1 MDTFAECSAI
11 NDLLDVGKEVKARER
26 LITLLDH
33 HKRNALPYSPCLN
46 HMIRATGLYPYLK
59 IESADWS
66 ERFVFE
72 AFKVDAGDAED
83 KTLHREQSAVLK
95 KLLAGESLAVSAPTS
110 FGKTFVIDAFIA
122 IAQPANVMIIVPT
135 IALMDEVRR
144 RIYRKFGA
152 NYKIITT
159 TDATLGERNLFVFP
173 QERAAGYAE
182 ILSSI
187 DLLVVDEF
195 YKASSD
201 FDQDRCPSL
210 LKAILKLS
218 KISKQRYFLAPNIR
232 SLGENVFTTGM
243 EFVDKLDFSTVFLK
257 QHELY
262 KKIKNEEEKGE
273 VLVKLLN
280 TNATKTLIYAASYSQ
295 IDKVGQLLAENM
307 AVLERPLLTAFAKWL
322 SDSYG
327 ADWSLTELVKHGVGI
342 HNGQIHRSLS
352 QIQIKLFESSR
363 GLDTIISTSSII
375 EGVNTSAEAVVLWKN
390 GSGRGRSK
398 LNAFTYKNIIGRAGR
413 MFKYFIGQIYL
424 LEKPPE
430 ETDTQ
435 LDIEFPDSMLGGI
448 DETEHK
454 ESLTKDQI
462 AQIITFRERMKQLV
476 GAEGFHH
483 LYDGAGLLRS
493 NDSQLILTIAEHI
506 HENRSTWNGL
516 SYLNSS
522 DPAAW
527 GRLLALVIG
536 FQTQI
541 VHSFPGSPQDVPWG
555 RKRDMFVKFVQVL
568 SRNWEWK
575 LPKILQALAP
585 DVDVNLFFKLERDVT
600 FGLASLVHD
609 INELQKEIL
618 KTGVDVGG
626 FVSKLSHGFL
636 PSVVYQLEEYGLPR
650 MIARK
655 IQGTGLINF
664 EAKYE
669 NLHAALAAIN
679 RVGKDAVLQ
688 LPALSNF
695 EKYIVRHFFEGIEP
709 ARTPET

>member
-1 MDTFAECSAI
+1 MDVFTKCSEI
-11 NDLLDVGKEVKARER
+11 NDLLEARKEGAARDLLISVLDYHER
-26 LITLLDH
+26 HGLE
-33 HKRNALPYSPCLN
+33 YSECLN
-46 HMIRATGLYPYLK
+46 HLIRETGLYPYLK
-59 IESADWS
+59 VATASWQ

-72 AFKVDAGDAED
+72 VFKVDSGETEEL
-83 KTLHREQSAVLK
+83 TLHREQSAVLK

-152 NYKIITT
+152 SYKIITT
-159 TDATLGERNLFVFP
+159 TDASLGERNLFVFP
-173 QERAAGYAE
+173 QERATGYAE
-182 ILSSI
+182 TLSSI

-195 YKASSD
+195 YKASSN

-232 SLGENVFTTGM
+232 SLGENVFTSGM

-257 QHELY
+257 KHELY
-262 KKIKNEEEKGE
+262 KRIKSEGEKGN
-273 VLVKLLN
+273 VLVELIKK
-280 TNATKTLIYAASYSQ
+280 NATKTLIYAASYSQ
-295 IDKVGQLLAENM
+295 IDKVGLLLSENL
-307 AVLERPLLTAFAKWL
+307 AVLERPLLKAFAKWL

-327 ADWSLTELVKHGVGI
+327 TDWKLIELVKHGVGI

-352 QIQIKLFESSR
+352 QIQIKLFESTQ
-363 GLDTIISTSSII
+363 GLDTIVSTSSLI

-413 MFKYFIGQIYL
+413 MFKYFVGQIYL

-430 ETDTQ
+430 EADTQ
-435 LDIEFPDSMLGGI
+435 LDIDFPDSMLGGI

-454 ESLTKDQI
+454 ESLTKEQV
-462 AQIITFRERMKQLV
+462 AQIISFRERMTELV
-476 GAEGFHH
+476 GVEGFHRI
-483 LYDGAGLLRS
+483 YDGTGLLRS

-506 HENRSTWNGL
+506 HENRKTWNGL
-516 SYLNSS
+516 NYLNSS
-522 DPAAW
+522 NPADW
-527 GRLLALVIG
+527 GRLLGLVIG
-536 FQTQI
+536 FQTPI
-541 VHSFPGSPQDVPWG
+541 VHSFPQSVSWS

-568 SRNWEWK
+568 SKNWDWR
-575 LPKILQALAP
+575 LPRILQALSP

-600 FGLASLVHD
+600 FALASLVHD
-609 INELQKEIL
+609 VNVLQKEIL
-618 KTGVDVGG
+618 KSGVDVSG
-626 FVSKLSHGFL
+626 FVSRLSHAFL
-636 PSVVYQLEEYGLPR
+636 PSVVYQLEEFGLPR

-655 IQGTGLINF
+655 IQNAGLIDF
-664 EAKYE
+664 ETRYE
-669 NLHAALAAIN
+669 DLHAALAVIN
-679 RVGKDAVLQ
+679 RIGKDAVLQ
-688 LPALSNF
+688 LPVLSDF
-695 EKYIVRHFFEGIEP
+695 DRYIVRHFFEGIEP
-709 ARTPET
+709 A

>member
-1 MDTFAECSAI
+1 MNIFAECSVI
-11 NDLLDVGKEVKARER
+11 NDLLIAGKEVKARER
-26 LITLLDH
+26 LINVLEH
-33 HKRNALPYSPCLN
+33 HKRNALPYSRCVN
-46 HMIRATGLYPYLK
+46 HFIRETGLYPYMK

-72 AFKVDAGDAED
+72 AFKVDSGDAENI
-83 KTLHREQSAVLK
+83 TLHREQSTVLK

-122 IAQPANVMIIVPT
+122 IAQPTNVMIIVPT

-152 NYKIITT
+152 DYKIITT
-159 TDATLGERNLFVFP
+159 TDATLGKRNLFVFP
-173 QERAAGYAE
+173 QERAVGYAE

-232 SLGENVFTTGM
+232 SLGDNVFTRGM

-257 QHELY
+257 RHELY
-262 KKIKNEEEKGE
+262 KRIKSEKEKGE
-273 VLVKLLN
+273 ILVDLLKK
-280 TNATKTLIYAASYSQ
+280 NATKTLIYAASYSQ
-295 IDKVGQLLAENM
+295 IDKVGQILAEKM
-307 AVLERPLLTAFAKWL
+307 TVLERPMLTAFAKWL
-322 SDSYG
+322 SESYG
-327 ADWSLTELVKHGVGI
+327 EDWNLTGLVTQGVGI

-352 QIQIKLFESSR
+352 QIQIKLFESTR

-375 EGVNTSAEAVVLWKN
+375 EGVNTSAEAVILWRN
-390 GSGRGRSK
+390 GSGRGRRK

-424 LEKPPE
+424 LEEPPKD
-430 ETDTQ
+430 TDTQ
-435 LDIEFPDSMLGGI
+435 LEIEFPDSMLGGI

-462 AQIITFRERMKQLV
+462 AQIITFRERMTELV
-476 GAEGFHH
+476 GAEGFHR
-483 LYDGAGLLRS
+483 LYGGAGLLRS

-506 HENRSTWNGL
+506 HANRDAWNGL
-516 SYLNSS
+516 NFLNSS
-522 DPAAW
+522 NPANW
-527 GRLLALVIG
+527 SRLLGLVIQ
-536 FQTQI
+536 FNKQI
-541 VHSFPGSPQDVPWG
+541 VHSFPQNVTWS
-555 RKRDMFVKFVQVL
+555 RKRDMFVRFVQLL
-568 SRNWEWK
+568 SKNWDWK
-575 LPKILQALAP
+575 LPRILQALAP

-618 KTGVDVGG
+618 KTGIDVGG

-655 IQGTGLINF
+655 IQGTGLIDF
-664 EAKYE
+664 EVRYE
-669 NLHAALAAIN
+669 NLHVALAAIN
-679 RVGKDAVLQ
+679 RVGKDAILQ
-688 LPALSNF
+688 LRTLSNF

-709 ARTPET
+709 AKRHEP

>member
-1 MDTFAECSAI
+1 MDVFAECSAI
-11 NDLLDVGKEVKARER
+11 NDLLLAGKEVKARER
-26 LITLLDH
+26 LITVLDY
-33 HKRNALPYSPCLN
+33 HKRNTFPYSRCLN
-46 HMIRATGLYPYLK
+46 HFIRATGLYPYLE

-72 AFKVDAGDAED
+72 AFKVDSGDAEE

-95 KLLAGESLAVSAPTS
+95 MLLAGESLAVSAPTS

-122 IAQPANVMIIVPT
+122 IARPANVMIIVPT

-152 NYKIITT
+152 DYKIITT
-159 TDATLGERNLFVFP
+159 TDASLSDRNLFVFP

-201 FDQDRCPSL
+201 FDQDKCPSL

-232 SLGENVFTTGM
+232 KLGDNVFTRGM
-243 EFVDKLDFSTVFLK
+243 EFVDKLDFSTVFLR

-262 KKIKNEEEKGE
+262 RRINNEDEKGE
-273 VLVKLLN
+273 VLVDLLKR
-280 TNATKTLIYAASYSQ
+280 NATKTLIYAASYSQ
-295 IDKVGQLLAENM
+295 IDKVGELLSDKMPA
-307 AVLERPLLTAFAKWL
+307 LERPLLTAFAKWL
-322 SDSYG
+322 AESYG
-327 ADWSLTELVKHGVGI
+327 VDWSLPELVTHGIGI

-352 QIQIKLFESSR
+352 QIQIKLFESTK

-390 GSGRGRSK
+390 RSGRGNSK

-430 ETDTQ
+430 DTDTQ

-454 ESLTKDQI
+454 ESLTSDQI
-462 AQIITFRERMKQLV
+462 AQIITFRERMTELV
-476 GAEGFHH
+476 GAEGFHR

-493 NDSQLILTIAEHI
+493 TDSQLILTIAEHI
-506 HENRSTWNGL
+506 HANRSTWNGL
-516 SYLNSS
+516 NFLNSS
-522 DPAAW
+522 NPADW
-527 GRLLALVIG
+527 GRLLGLVIG
-536 FQTQI
+536 FQTKI
-541 VHSFPGSPQDVPWG
+541 VHSFPQDVTWS
-555 RKRDMFVKFVQVL
+555 RKRDMFV
-568 SRNWEWK
+568 N
-575 LPKILQALAP
+575 
-585 DVDVNLFFKLERDVT
+585 
-600 FGLASLVHD
+600 D

-618 KTGVDVGG
+618 KTGVDVAG

-655 IQGTGLINF
+655 IQRTGLIDF
-664 EAKYE
+664 EARYE
-669 NLHAALAAIN
+669 SLHAALAVIN
-679 RVGKDAVLQ
+679 RVGKSAVLQ

-709 ARTPET
+709 ARTPEL

>member
-1 MDTFAECSAI
+1 MDVFAECSVI
-11 NDLLDVGKEVKARER
+11 NDLLVAGKEVKARER
-26 LITLLDH
+26 LINILDH
-33 HKRNALPYSPCLN
+33 HKRNALPYSRCVN
-46 HMIRATGLYPYLK
+46 HFIRATGLYPYME

-72 AFKVDAGDAED
+72 AFKVDSGDAED

-152 NYKIITT
+152 EYKIITT

-232 SLGENVFTTGM
+232 SLGENVFTRGM
-243 EFVDKLDFSTVFLK
+243 EFVDKLDFNTVFLK

-262 KKIKNEEEKGE
+262 KRIKNEEEKGE
-273 VLVKLLN
+273 VLVNLLK

-322 SDSYG
+322 SESYG
-327 ADWSLTELVKHGVGI
+327 TDWSLTELVTQGVGI

-352 QIQIKLFESSR
+352 QIQIKLFESKR

-375 EGVNTSAEAVVLWKN
+375 EGVNTSAEVVILWKN

-430 ETDTQ
+430 DTDTQ
-435 LDIEFPDSMLGGI
+435 LEIEFPDSMLGGI

-462 AQIITFRERMKQLV
+462 AQIITFRERMTELV
-476 GAEGFHH
+476 GAEGFRR

-493 NDSQLILTIAEHI
+493 NDSQLILTIAEHL
-506 HENRSTWNGL
+506 HANRSTWNGL
-516 SYLNSS
+516 NFLNSS
-522 DPAAW
+522 DPADW
-527 GRLLALVIG
+527 GRLLGLVIG
-536 FQTQI
+536 FKTQI
-541 VHSFPGSPQDVPWG
+541 VHSFPQDVTWS

-568 SRNWEWK
+568 SRNWDWK
-575 LPKILQALAP
+575 LPRILQALAP

-655 IQGTGLINF
+655 IQGTGLIDF
-664 EAKYE
+664 EARYE
-669 NLHAALAAIN
+669 DLHAALANIN

-688 LPALSNF
+688 LPALSDF
-695 EKYIVRHFFEGIEP
+695 EKYIARHFFEGIEP
-709 ARTPET
+709 AKTPEP

>member
-1 MDTFAECSAI
+1 MDVFAECSAI
-11 NDLLDVGKEVKARER
+11 NDLLVSGKEVKARER
-26 LITLLDH
+26 LITVLDH
-33 HKRNALPYSPCLN
+33 HQRNALPYSRCLN
-46 HMIRATGLYPYLK
+46 HFIRATGLYPYLE

-66 ERFVFE
+66 ERFIFE
-72 AFKVDAGDAED
+72 AFKVDSGDAED

-152 NYKIITT
+152 EYKIITT
-159 TDATLGERNLFVFP
+159 TDATPGERNLFVFP

-182 ILSSI
+182 VLVSI

-201 FDQDRCPSL
+201 FDRDRCPSL

-232 SLGENVFTTGM
+232 SLGENVFTRGM

-262 KKIKNEEEKGE
+262 KRIKNEDEKGA
-273 VLVKLLN
+273 VLVNLLK

-307 AVLERPLLTAFAKWL
+307 EVLQRPLLTAFAKWL
-322 SDSYG
+322 SESYG
-327 ADWSLTELVKHGVGI
+327 SDWDLTQLVTHGVGI

-352 QIQIKLFESSR
+352 QIQIKLFESPK

-430 ETDTQ
+430 DQDTQ

-448 DETEHK
+448 DESEHK

-462 AQIITFRERMKQLV
+462 AQIISFRERMTELV
-476 GAEGFHH
+476 GVEGFHR
-483 LYDGAGLLRS
+483 LFDGVGLLRS
-493 NDSQLILTIAEHI
+493 NDSQLVLTIAEHI
-506 HENRSTWNGL
+506 HANRSTWNGL
-516 SYLNSS
+516 AFLNSAN
-522 DPAAW
+522 PADW
-527 GRLLALVIG
+527 GRMLGLVIG

-541 VHSFPGSPQDVPWG
+541 VHSFPQSVTWS

-568 SRNWEWK
+568 SRNWSLS
-575 LPKILQALAP
+575 LPRILQTLAP
-585 DVDVNLFFKLERDVT
+585 EIDVNLFFKLERDVT

-618 KTGVDVGG
+618 NRNVDVGG

-655 IQGTGLINF
+655 IQRSGLIDF
-664 EAKYE
+664 EANYE
-669 NLHAALAAIN
+669 NLHSALAIIN
-679 RVGKDAVLQ
+679 RIGRDAVLN
-688 LPALSNF
+688 LPTLSNF
-695 EKYIVRHFFEGIEP
+695 ERYIVRHFFEGIEP
-709 ARTPET
+709 AKSAKI

>member
-1 MDTFAECSAI
+1 MDVFAECSAI
-11 NDLLDVGKEVKARER
+11 NDLLFSGKEVKARER
-26 LITLLDH
+26 LITVLDH
-33 HKRNALPYSPCLN
+33 HKQYELPYSRCLN
-46 HMIRATGLYPYLK
+46 HFIRATGLYPYLR
-59 IESADWS
+59 IESAEWTD
-66 ERFVFE
+66 RFVFE
-72 AFKVDAGDAED
+72 AFKVDAGDEED
-83 KTLHREQSAVLK
+83 ATLHREQSIVLK

-122 IAQPANVMIIVPT
+122 IARPATVMIIVPT

-152 NYKIITT
+152 DYKIITT
-159 TDATLGERNLFVFP
+159 TDATLGTRNLFVFP

-232 SLGENVFTTGM
+232 SLGDNVFTRGM

-262 KKIKNEEEKGE
+262 KRIKNEEEKGT
-273 VLVKLLN
+273 VLVDLLQKN
-280 TNATKTLIYAASYSQ
+280 QTKTLIYAASYSQ
-295 IDKVGQLLAENM
+295 IDKVSDLLVANM
-307 AVLERPLLTAFAKWL
+307 ARLERPLLSAFAKWL
-322 SDSYG
+322 SESYS
-327 ADWSLTELVKHGVGI
+327 ADWSLTRLVAHGVGI

-352 QIQIKLFESSR
+352 QIQIKLFESPK

-430 ETDTQ
+430 DTDTQ

-454 ESLTKDQI
+454 ESLTKEQI
-462 AQIITFRERMKQLV
+462 AQIISFRERMTELV
-476 GAEGFHH
+476 GVEGFHR
-483 LYDGAGLLRS
+483 LYDGAGLLQS
-493 NDSQLILTIAEHI
+493 NDSELVLTIAEHI
-506 HENRSTWNGL
+506 HANRSTWNGL
-516 SYLNSS
+516 AYLNSEK
-522 DPAAW
+522 PADW
-527 GRLLALVIG
+527 GRMLNLVIG

-541 VHSFPGSPQDVPWG
+541 VHSFPQEVSWS

-568 SRNWEWK
+568 SRNWKWT
-575 LPKILQALAP
+575 LPRMLQALTP

-609 INELQKEIL
+609 VNELQKEIL
-618 KTGVDVGG
+618 KTGVDVSG

-650 MIARK
+650 MISRK
-655 IQGTGLINF
+655 IQQTELINF
-664 EAKYE
+664 EARYE
-669 NLHAALAAIN
+669 NLHSALSAVN
-679 RVGKDAVLQ
+679 SVGKDAVLQ
-688 LPALSNF
+688 ISTLSNF
-695 EKYIVRHFFEGIEP
+695 EKYILRHFFEGIEP
-709 ARTPET
+709 ARATEA